1 MDYRKP
7 SKKVI
12 VETVLEVLKERGS
25 VDTQTKMH
33 KHTLKRLKSKDEN
46 YRLSAERMR
55 VVAIQSKKVKI
66 GIRTRSVGAV
76 PEADESDFRKQG
88 LGYDRS
94 EEHTSELQS
103 RTNLVCRLLLE
114 KKKTKKKNCPSKL
127 NNICYLWT

>member
-1 MDYRKP
+1 MVPAAFNLCVQLVIMDYRKP

-66 GIRTRSVGAV
+66 GNA
-76 PEADESDFRKQG
+76 
-88 LGYDRS
+88 
-94 EEHTSELQS
+94 
-103 RTNLVCRLLLE
+103 
-114 KKKTKKKNCPSKL
+114 KTKLKC
-127 NNICYLWT
+127 